1 MIIAHH
7 LIFTNYGYWLPNDPR
22 GSLPREVLIPKIA
35 NLGPHHYG
43 RKQNQPKSKE
53 LNEFRERAQEVLKF
67 PIIIFNNE
75 QTQIIARGFAQAIEQ
90 FKYTCYACVIM
101 PDHVHV
107 IIRKHRDK
115 AEQMIENLQTTSRDF
130 LLEIDPT
137 FRTSSADSSF
147 STSCADLS
155 LRNAL
160 PDSSFRK
167 DHPIWG
173 GPGYKVF
180 LSTTADMHRTIK
192 YVEDNPI
199 KIKRLKQTHPFVTP
213 YNNWLPGK
221 HPERS

>member
-22 GSLPREVLIPKIA
+22 GSLSKEVLVSKIA
-35 NLGPHHYG
+35 ELGEHHYG
-43 RKQNQPKSKE
+43 RKVKQPTSKE
-53 LNEFRERAQEVLKF
+53 LNDFRERAQEVLKF
-67 PIIIFNNE
+67 PVFTFNDK
-75 QTQIIARGFAQAIEQ
+75 QTEIIAHAFAQAIEQ
-90 FKYTCYACVIM
+90 FNYTCYACAIM
-101 PDHVHV
+101 PDHVHI

-115 AEQMIENLQTTSRDF
+115 AEQMIENLQTTSRE
-130 LLEIDPT
+130 LLLDT
-137 FRTSSADSSF
+137 DS
-147 STSCADLS
+147 S
-155 LRNAL
+155 LRN
-160 PDSSFRK
+160 

-199 KIKRLKQTHPFVTP
+199 KIKRSKQTHPFVTP
-213 YNNWLPGK
+213 YNNWLPGR